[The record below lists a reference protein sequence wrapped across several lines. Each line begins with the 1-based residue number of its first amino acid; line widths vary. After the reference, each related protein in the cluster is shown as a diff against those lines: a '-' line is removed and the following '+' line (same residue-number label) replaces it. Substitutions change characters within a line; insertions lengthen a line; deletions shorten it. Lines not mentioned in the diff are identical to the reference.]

1 MISVKT
7 INNQN
12 AVINSV
18 LGLDGN
24 SNTIVNGRLTIQDT
38 SGSLVITPSGII
50 APTNTVLNNLT
61 VNGTSNFND
70 NVNIS
75 TYNFDITNSA
85 KNQGMRISNN
95 GANNGTTDIEGLG
108 VSTRFNFYSTPSTGP
123 RVNNFSISN
132 GNTCTLQ
139 AQAGQGI
146 QMTNNQIAIN
156 GISTFNAGS
165 TFKSTSIVSGTDF
178 RVMDT
183 GNNQGIQIFASNDL
197 GNNTTALQGIGANS
211 RFQINTRDAT
221 NQFRNLFLEYGNHS
235 QLSTATCGIDCLNDT
250 VLLFSSTTTP
260 TISIAPTYPDNT
272 TKIAT
277 TSFVSSA
284 ITSINPAITYPPTN
298 SNTLN
303 INNTISLTDGTTT
316 NTLNQ
321 SDWTGTIKTVNT
333 AADVTHFLNF
343 SDSSGTG
350 QGHPQK
356 NSNLSCNPFLSK
368 ITATTF
374 EGTATISDTINLSS
388 DDTSGTYFLPFSK
401 TINTTSGNKLFIDN
415 VTGPL
420 SYDPSTS
427 TLTSAIFNGSA
438 TTVTISDDNTATT
451 FYPTFTTAT
460 GTGRSL
466 FVDSVTGPLTY
477 EPSAGRLTAGQIRC
491 DSLNP
496 LSSVSNST
504 VYLGITTGSI
514 SIMPSQTTGAVNIG
528 NAAATTGLVNIRPP
542 LVLARQLQTTNSTTY
557 PPNAV
562 NHLGFT
568 VQTLGSSFTTTSIS
582 ANTNTNLFSYSF
594 TSANYG
600 TYSFSAIVALSPN
613 DNTASRQLILAISQ
627 SSATVVFTPFL
638 DMKYSTANVG
648 YPYLNVQ
655 GVIQIYSGSPT
666 IYLVAYCLG
675 SAASVQTSNTT
686 SHFSYT
692 RIA

>member
-24 SNTIVNGRLTIQDT
+24 SHTIINGKLTIQDT

-61 VNGTSNFND
+61 VNGTSNFNN

-95 GANNGTTDIEGLG
+95 GATNGITDIEGLG

-123 RVNNFSISN
+123 KVNNLFIAN

-165 TFKSTSIVSGTDF
+165 TFKSTPIVAGTDF

-197 GNNTTALQGIGANS
+197 LNNNTVLQGIGINS

-250 VLLFSSTTTP
+250 VLLFSNSTTP

-333 AADVTHFLNF
+333 AADATHFLNF
-343 SDSSGTG
+343 SDSSSTG
-350 QGHPQK
+350 QGNPQK
-356 NSNLSCNPFLSK
+356 NINLSCNPFLSK

-374 EGTATISDTINLSS
+374 EGALTGNASS
-388 DDTSGTYFLPFSK
+388 ASNAS
-401 TINTTSGNKLFIDN
+401 FI
-415 VTGPL
+415 
-420 SYDPSTS
+420 
-427 TLTSAIFNGSA
+427 
-438 TTVTISDDNTATT
+438 TVTTT
-451 FYPTFTTAT
+451 DANSIFHPIFTNGP
-460 GTGRSL
+460 GTTKAL
-466 FVDSVTGPLTY
+466 NIDSVTGPLTY
-477 EPSAGRLTAGQIRC
+477 VPNTGTLTCTQ
-491 DSLNP
+491 
-496 LSSVSNST
+496 
-504 VYLGITTGSI
+504 I
-514 SIMPSQTTGAVNIG
+514 SITDIQLPTTANAILFSGNILTINAG
-528 NAAATTGLVNIRPP
+528 NSSFRNYNWVLGGTTNIMIGLV
-542 LVLARQLQTTNSTTY
+542 
-557 PPNAV
+557 
-562 NHLGFT
+562 
-568 VQTLGSSFTTTSIS
+568 FTTFRINAEYTIGILNNGSDTLTI
-582 ANTNTNLFSYSF
+582 NKVLGGNNKTRF
-594 TSANYG
+594 TSDV
-600 TYSFSAIVALSPN
+600 IVPAG
-613 DNTASRQLILAISQ
+613 
-627 SSATVVFTPFL
+627 
-638 DMKYSTANVG
+638 G
-648 YPYLNVQ
+648 YAVMH
-655 GVIQIYSGSPT
+655 IQILSINSALAT
-666 IYLVAYCLG
+666 IVDAYNVA
-675 SAASVQTSNTT
+675 
-686 SHFSYT
+686 
-692 RIA
+692 

>member
-24 SNTIVNGRLTIQDT
+24 SHTIINGKLTIQDT

-61 VNGTSNFND
+61 VNGTSNFNN

-95 GANNGTTDIEGLG
+95 GATNGITDIEGLG

-123 RVNNFSISN
+123 KVNNLFIAN

-197 GNNTTALQGIGANS
+197 LNNNTVLQGIGINS

-250 VLLFSSTTTP
+250 VLLFSNSTTP

-333 AADVTHFLNF
+333 AADATHFLNF
-343 SDSSGTG
+343 SDSSSTG
-350 QGHPQK
+350 QGNPQK
-356 NSNLSCNPFLSK
+356 NINLSCNPFLSK

-374 EGTATISDTINLSS
+374 EGALTGNASS
-388 DDTSGTYFLPFSK
+388 ASNAS
-401 TINTTSGNKLFIDN
+401 FI
-415 VTGPL
+415 
-420 SYDPSTS
+420 
-427 TLTSAIFNGSA
+427 
-438 TTVTISDDNTATT
+438 TVTTT
-451 FYPTFTTAT
+451 DANSIFHPIFTNGP
-460 GTGRSL
+460 GTTKAL
-466 FVDSVTGPLTY
+466 NIDSVTGPLTY
-477 EPSAGRLTAGQIRC
+477 VPNTGTLTCTQ
-491 DSLNP
+491 
-496 LSSVSNST
+496 
-504 VYLGITTGSI
+504 I
-514 SIMPSQTTGAVNIG
+514 SITDIQLPTTANAILFSGNILTINAG
-528 NAAATTGLVNIRPP
+528 NSSFRNYNWVLGGTTNIMIGLV
-542 LVLARQLQTTNSTTY
+542 
-557 PPNAV
+557 
-562 NHLGFT
+562 
-568 VQTLGSSFTTTSIS
+568 FTTFRINAEYTIGILNNGSDTLTI
-582 ANTNTNLFSYSF
+582 NKVLGGNNKTRF
-594 TSANYG
+594 TSDV
-600 TYSFSAIVALSPN
+600 IVPAG
-613 DNTASRQLILAISQ
+613 
-627 SSATVVFTPFL
+627 
-638 DMKYSTANVG
+638 G
-648 YPYLNVQ
+648 YAVMH
-655 GVIQIYSGSPT
+655 IQILSINSALAT
-666 IYLVAYCLG
+666 IVDAYNVA
-675 SAASVQTSNTT
+675 
-686 SHFSYT
+686 
-692 RIA
+692 